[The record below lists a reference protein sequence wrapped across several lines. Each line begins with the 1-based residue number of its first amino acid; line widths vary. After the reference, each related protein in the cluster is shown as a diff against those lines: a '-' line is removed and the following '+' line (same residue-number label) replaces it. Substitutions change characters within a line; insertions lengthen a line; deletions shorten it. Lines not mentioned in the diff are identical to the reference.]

1 MYVSSAAAAAEA
13 DGSRTTDS
21 QTQQDLNIPPAYSV
35 SSTPGDDV
43 PPTVSDA
50 ITTVQPAK

>member
-1 MYVSSAAAAAEA
+1 MYVSSSAAAAEA

-50 ITTVQPAK
+50 IATVQPAK